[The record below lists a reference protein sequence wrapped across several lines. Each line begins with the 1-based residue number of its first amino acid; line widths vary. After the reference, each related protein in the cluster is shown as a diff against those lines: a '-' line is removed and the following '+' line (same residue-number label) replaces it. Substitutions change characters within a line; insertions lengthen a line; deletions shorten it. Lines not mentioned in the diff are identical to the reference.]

1 METLREFLN
10 KVKLYI
16 QVTHVSD
23 IARRYFAM
31 NGFDGSMTVL
41 GVILGAWITGVKDP
55 KIIVMTGFGACLAM
69 GVSGFFGAYITEK
82 AERRRQLRELE
93 ESMLEDL
100 DDSLHRDASEFVPAL
115 TAITNCL
122 SPALTAA
129 ISLVPFIFSMFG
141 IIPIFNSYIASFT
154 LTSLT
159 LFSIGIY
166 LGRVAGE
173 NVWLYG
179 IQMLMAGLVITIIL
193 FLLGGFA

>member
-1 METLREFLN
+1 MS
-10 KVKLYI
+10 KIKLYM

-69 GVSGFFGAYITEK
+69 GISGFFGAYVTEK
-82 AERRRQLRELE
+82 AERRRQLKELE

-100 DDSLHRDASEFVPAL
+100 DDSLYRNASEFAPAL
-115 TAITNCL
+115 TAIIDGL

-141 IIPIFNSYIASFT
+141 IIPIFNSYVASFI

-159 LFSIGIY
+159 LFSMGTY
-166 LGRVAGE
+166 LGRVARE
-173 NVWLYG
+173 NIWLYG